1 MVSYTIMIIEVK
13 NREILSDL
21 LRRTGRGMKSDCTL
35 HKGCGKCRV
44 KLLSGLWESEGKLL
58 PAPATAVA
66 CITRLK
72 SCIGTIEIP
81 DEQTSPPQSAE
92 TWSNVPALPRLAE
105 AVIAVDMGTTTIA
118 AARIENGSIVK
129 SASAFNNQISF
140 GDNVMS
146 RIANSKEN
154 FSALRSALLETIKK
168 LLEELDYQNVERIG
182 IAGNTVMNCFLHGIS
197 PFSIGFYPFKA
208 PQLLFPERRDLWG
221 EKSVVTL
228 PSLTGLLGGDITAGL
243 YESQLEVGEML
254 IDLGTNCEI
263 IFLSSAGLFGT
274 SAAAGPA
281 FEGAGI
287 SCGSRAPPGAIDH
300 YCSDGRISVIGGI
313 KPYGLCGS
321 ALVDFLAVERARGN
335 LDRFGRFTSGA
346 KCFEIAPGISVN
358 EEDIAELLK
367 AKAAV
372 YAAVK
377 TLEQYCGE
385 PLRRLKIAGGFARY
399 LDPESARKI
408 GLLPPCPALI
418 CGNLSLA
425 GAAHC
430 AVTPGVLEEMS
441 GLSKKIREIHLN
453 ECPGF
458 EANFTAGLLLL

>member
-13 NREILSDL
+13 TREILSDL
-21 LRRTGRGMKSDCTL
+21 LRRTGKGMKSDCTL

-44 KLLSGLWESEGKLL
+44 KLLSGLWESGGKLL
-58 PAPATAVA
+58 PAPASAVA
-66 CITRLK
+66 CVTHLK
-72 SCIGTIEIP
+72 SCIGTIELP
-81 DEQTSPPQSAE
+81 EEEVSPPLAAE
-92 TWSNVPALPRLAE
+92 TWNHVPELPQIAE
-105 AVIAVDMGTTTIA
+105 PVIAVDMGTTTIA
-118 AARIENGSIVK
+118 AARIEKGSIVK
-129 SASAFNNQISF
+129 SVSAFNRQIPF

-146 RIANSKEN
+146 RIASSKEN
-154 FSALRSALLETIKK
+154 FTPLRNALLETIHE
-168 LLEELDYQNVERIG
+168 LLEELDYKSVERIG
-182 IAGNTVMNCFLHGIS
+182 VAGNTVMNCFLHGIP

-208 PQLLFPERRDLWG
+208 PQLLFPERGDLW
-221 EKSVVTL
+221 ENKRVLTL
-228 PSLTGLLGGDITAGL
+228 PSLTGLLGGDITGGL
-243 YESQLEVGEML
+243 YESILEEGEML

-263 IFLSSAGLFGT
+263 IYRSSSGFYGT

-287 SCGSRAPPGAIDH
+287 SCGSRAAAGAVDH
-300 YCSDGRISVIGGI
+300 YFADGGFSVIGGGTPQGI
-313 KPYGLCGS
+313 CGS
-321 ALVDFLAVERARGN
+321 ALVDFLAVERGKGT
-335 LDRFGRFTSGA
+335 LDRFGRLTSGA
-346 KCFEIAPGISVN
+346 KSVELAPGITIT

-372 YAAVK
+372 SAAIK
-377 TLEQYCGE
+377 TLEQYCKE

-430 AVTPGVLEEMS
+430 AATPEILEEMA